1 MDRGGGRG
9 HRTPDRG
16 RGHRRG
22 NFQGQGRGGHRGGGH
37 GNRGR
42 DEDRAQNHD
51 GQDRGGHRG
60 GGRGN
65 RHRDV
70 DRAQKHDG
78 KGRGRGGYSGGPT
91 RVYKPVSYGLIEEKI
106 EELSCEE
113 LLLWLLNDRGFESLL
128 KLEKIEKP
136 RLLISTLKAIL
147 RAMDSGRDG
156 NSTQLL
162 INVRDSPMFKSVPF
176 ILNLGFSLW
185 SQREMTDIVDKLV
198 CLLDIYMKIL
208 PTDSADVVEVIW
220 DTLTLKLPKL
230 SKLLVPDIVHERL
243 DLVKE
248 NIDIYNE
255 KRINNNNLLKKPE
268 KKRAEDEGLDDLAP
282 PEDFK
287 TLSIFPTASDFED
300 KEIFLR
306 KNLIGSPYKDLDT
319 YLDVQFR
326 LIREDFVRPLREG
339 ILEYKHCL
347 QTGTKLKSKDVK
359 IYEKTKILY
368 PDITQSGLTYR
379 IQFSLGAL
387 KSVRWA
393 NSKRLI
399 YGSLVCLSLD
409 GFNTFLFATI
419 VNRDPKD
426 LEQGMVDI
434 KLDSNVDD
442 DDELVNFNREYAMV
456 ESSSFFEAYRHVLKS
471 LQEAGDNLP
480 FQRYIVGEKRK
491 SPGFFDS
498 DDSGSEEDAGKVEI
512 KYPRYLPF
520 DAKYD
525 LSPLMK
531 EKYKSLGK
539 NISLRNAG
547 KWPHKDLMAL
557 DDSQLDAVKNSLTRE
572 VSIVQGPPGT
582 GKTYIGL
589 KIAEVLLLNSDF
601 WNQRRGP
608 ILVLCYTNHALDQF
622 LEGIL
627 KFNEE
632 IVRVG
637 SRSKN
642 EALERFNIS
651 NLKRTS
657 REHLSRNVRTSF
669 AKIREQMKEHE
680 QEMIDINARIEASRN
695 HVLSENEIEHN
706 MGGALEIIKAGC
718 QTDFQTVGR
727 QGKPKSCIQEWLGL
741 GSAVIQE
748 NLVDEFVEM
757 RIDGDNDVNGEENDQ
772 VDVKEDA
779 EREQEQRFL
788 DLEED
793 DVQND
798 ALKELKEKK
807 ERAMNN
813 VDFIRIVNEFE
824 NDGFK
829 ISKREMKRR
838 KQFAKKELSK
848 TSIMNKEERNRAER
862 DPWRLSL
869 SARWRLYRTWV
880 SGYQYHLQNVHD
892 SVGKKYIFQLKRL
905 EEIKEI
911 EMTNIIKRA
920 KVVGMT
926 TTGAARL
933 HSVVKNIESTIM
945 IVEEAA
951 EVFEAHIVASLTAS
965 CQHLILIGDH
975 QQLRP
980 NPTVYELCKR
990 YNLDVSLFERLI
1002 RSGLSHNRLDI
1013 QHRMLP
1019 AISKLIVPH
1028 IYKDLQDHESV
1039 HAYPAIKGVGSNL
1052 FFIDHNQK
1060 ENAVQEGQSKVNEH
1074 EAKFLQELCRYFL
1087 KQGYPGE
1094 KITILTTY
1102 SGQLFAFKKLMQRKD
1117 FPGVTV
1123 TTVDNYQG
1131 EENDII
1137 LLSLVRSNHEGQI
1150 GFLKTD
1156 NRVCVALSRA
1166 RHALIAIGNFVQ
1178 LAEHSPLWRNI
1189 VEYLHNGK
1197 MIDSSLLL
1205 KSSCRHPLYEK
1216 VNEYLLIP

>member
-1 MDRGGGRG
+1 M
-9 HRTPDRG
+9 
-16 RGHRRG
+16 
-22 NFQGQGRGGHRGGGH
+22 
-37 GNRGR
+37 
-42 DEDRAQNHD
+42 
-51 GQDRGGHRG
+51 
-60 GGRGN
+60 
-65 RHRDV
+65 
-70 DRAQKHDG
+70 
-78 KGRGRGGYSGGPT
+78 
-91 RVYKPVSYGLIEEKI
+91 
-106 EELSCEE
+106 ELE
-113 LLLWLLNDRGFESLL
+113 R
-128 KLEKIEKP
+128 IEKP
-136 RLLISTLKAIL
+136 RMLKSTLKAIL

-162 INVRDSPMFKSVPF
+162 ILVRDSPLFKSIPI
-176 ILNLGFSLW
+176 ILTLGFSLW
-185 SQREMTDIVDKLV
+185 NQRELTDIVEKLV
-198 CLLDIYMKIL
+198 YLLDVYMKVL
-208 PTDSADVVEVIW
+208 PTDSADIVELIS

-230 SKLLVPDIVHERL
+230 LFVPDIVPEKL
-243 DLVKE
+243 EVIKE
-248 NIDIYNE
+248 NIEIYHE
-255 KRINNNNLLKKPE
+255 KRINNNNLMKRPQKK
-268 KKRAEDEGLDDLAP
+268 KAEDEGFNDLAP

-287 TLSIFPTASDFED
+287 TVSIFPTASDFGN
-300 KEIFLR
+300 KEVFLR

-326 LIREDFVRPLREG
+326 LIREDFVRPLRDG

-434 KLDSNVDD
+434 KLDSTVDD
-442 DDELVNFNREYAMV
+442 NGNVVDFNREYTMV

-471 LQEAGDNLP
+471 LQEAGENLP
-480 FQRYIVGEKRK
+480 FQRYIVGEKRN
-491 SPGFFDS
+491 SPGLFDGDDS
-498 DDSGSEEDAGKVEI
+498 DSEQDAAKVEI
-512 KYPRYLPF
+512 QDPQYLRVFEP
-520 DAKYD
+520 KYD
-525 LSPLMK
+525 LTPLMK
-531 EKYKSLGK
+531 VKYRKLGK
-539 NISLRNAG
+539 NISLKNPN
-547 KWPHKDLMAL
+547 KWPNKDLMAL
-557 DDSQLDAVKNSLTRE
+557 DDSQLDAVKNALTRE

-601 WNQRRGP
+601 WNKRRGP

-627 KFNEE
+627 QFNDE

-642 EALERFNIS
+642 EALEKFNIS
-651 NLKRTS
+651 NLKKTS
-657 REHLSRNVRTSF
+657 REMLSQNVRTSF
-669 AKIREQMKEHE
+669 AKIRGKMRE
-680 QEMIDINARIEASRN
+680 QEEEMIEIDAKIEASRK
-695 HVLSENEIEHN
+695 HVLSENEIGNN
-706 MGGALEIIKAGC
+706 MGGALDIIEAGC
-718 QTDFQTVGR
+718 QNNFQTVGK
-727 QGKPKSCIQEWLGL
+727 QGRTKSCIQEWLGL
-741 GSAVIQE
+741 GSAVLPE
-748 NLVDEFVEM
+748 YLVDEFVDM
-757 RIDGDNDVNGEENDQ
+757 RIHEENEVNEEGNDQ
-772 VDVKEDA
+772 VDIKEDA
-779 EREQEQRFL
+779 EREQEQRGL
-788 DLEED
+788 DLDED
-793 DVQND
+793 DVQHD
-798 ALKELKEKK
+798 ALKDLKEKK

-813 VDFIRIVNEFE
+813 VDIIRIDNEFE
-824 NDGFK
+824 NEGFQ
-829 ISKREMKRR
+829 ISKKEMKRR

-848 TSIMNKEERNRAER
+848 TSTMNRVEQSRAER
-862 DPWRLSL
+862 DPWSLSL
-869 SARWRLYRTWV
+869 PDRWRLYRTWV
-880 SGYQYHLQNVHD
+880 SGYQNHLRSIHALI
-892 SVGKKYIFQLKRL
+892 GKGYIFQLKRL

-911 EMTNIIKRA
+911 EMTHIIKRA

-951 EVFEAHIVASLTAS
+951 EVFEAHIVASLTPS

-980 NPTVYELCKR
+980 NPTVYELCRR

-1002 RSGLSHNRLDI
+1002 KSGLSHNRLDI

-1052 FFIDHNQK
+1052 FFVDHNQK

-1074 EAKFLQELCRYFL
+1074 EARFLQELCRYFL

-1102 SGQLFAFKKLMQRKD
+1102 SGQLFAFKKLMQSKD
-1117 FPGVTV
+1117 FPGVKV

-1137 LLSLVRSNHEGQI
+1137 LLSLVRSNHEGKI
-1150 GFLKTD
+1150 GFLSID

-1189 VEYLHNGK
+1189 VEYLHKGK
-1197 MIDSSLLL
+1197 MIDTSLLL

-1216 VNEYLLIP
+1216 VNIC

>member
-1 MDRGGGRG
+1 
-9 HRTPDRG
+9 
-16 RGHRRG
+16 
-22 NFQGQGRGGHRGGGH
+22 
-37 GNRGR
+37 
-42 DEDRAQNHD
+42 
-51 GQDRGGHRG
+51 
-60 GGRGN
+60 
-65 RHRDV
+65 
-70 DRAQKHDG
+70 
-78 KGRGRGGYSGGPT
+78 
-91 RVYKPVSYGLIEEKI
+91 
-106 EELSCEE
+106 
-113 LLLWLLNDRGFESLL
+113 
-128 KLEKIEKP
+128 
-136 RLLISTLKAIL
+136 
-147 RAMDSGRDG
+147 
-156 NSTQLL
+156 
-162 INVRDSPMFKSVPF
+162 
-176 ILNLGFSLW
+176 
-185 SQREMTDIVDKLV
+185 MTDIVEKLV
-198 CLLDIYMKIL
+198 YLLDVYMKIL
-208 PTDSADVVEVIW
+208 PTDSADIVEVIS

-230 SKLLVPDIVHERL
+230 PFVPDVVQEKLKVI
-243 DLVKE
+243 KE
-248 NIDIYNE
+248 NIDIYHE
-255 KRINNNNLLKKPE
+255 KRINNNNLMKRPQKK
-268 KKRAEDEGLDDLAP
+268 KAEDEGFNDLAP

-287 TLSIFPTASDFED
+287 TLSIFPTASDFEN
-300 KEIFLR
+300 KEVFLR

-326 LIREDFVRPLREG
+326 LIREDFLRPLREG

-379 IQFSLGAL
+379 IQFSLRAL

-409 GFNTFLFATI
+409 GFNNFLFATI

-434 KLDSNVDD
+434 KLDSTVDD
-442 DDELVNFNREYAMV
+442 NGNVVDFNREYTMV

-471 LQEAGDNLP
+471 LQEAGENIP
-480 FQRYIVGEKRK
+480 FQRYIVGEKIK
-491 SPGFFDS
+491 SPGLFDGDDS
-498 DDSGSEEDAGKVEI
+498 DSEQDAAKVEI
-512 KYPRYLPF
+512 QDPQYLRVF
-520 DAKYD
+520 DPKYD
-525 LSPLMK
+525 LTPLMK
-531 EKYKSLGK
+531 VKYRKLGK
-539 NISLRNAG
+539 NISLKNPN
-547 KWPHKDLMAL
+547 KWPNKDLMAL
-557 DDSQLDAVKNSLTRE
+557 DDSQLDAVKNALTRE

-601 WNQRRGP
+601 WNKRRGP

-627 KFNEE
+627 KFNDE

-642 EALERFNIS
+642 EALEKFNIS

-657 REHLSRNVRTSF
+657 RELLSQNVRTSF
-669 AKIREQMKEHE
+669 AKIRGKMTEQE
-680 QEMIDINARIEASRN
+680 QEMIDINAKIEASRK
-695 HVLSENEIEHN
+695 HVLSENEIGHN
-706 MGGALEIIKAGC
+706 MGGALDIIEAGC
-718 QTDFQTVGR
+718 QNNFQTVGK
-727 QGKPKSCIQEWLGL
+727 QGRPKSCIQEWLGL
-741 GSAVIQE
+741 GSTVLQE
-748 NLVDEFVEM
+748 GLVDEFVDM
-757 RIDGDNDVNGEENDQ
+757 RIDEENEVNGEVNDQ
-772 VDVKEDA
+772 VDIKEDA

-788 DLEED
+788 DLDED
-793 DVQND
+793 DVQHD

-813 VDFIRIVNEFE
+813 VDIVRIDSEFE
-824 NDGFK
+824 NEGFQ
-829 ISKREMKRR
+829 ISKKEMKRR
-838 KQFAKKELSK
+838 KQFAKTELSK
-848 TSIMNKEERNRAER
+848 TSTMNREERSRAER
-862 DPWRLSL
+862 DPWSL
-869 SARWRLYRTWV
+869 SRPARWRLYRTWV
-880 SGYQYHLQNVHD
+880 SGYQYHLQSIHD
-892 SVGKKYIFQLKRL
+892 LIGKGYIFQLKRL

-911 EMTNIIKRA
+911 EMTHIIKRA

-951 EVFEAHIVASLTAS
+951 EVFEAHIVASLTPS

-980 NPTVYELCKR
+980 NPTVYELCRK

-1074 EAKFLQELCRYFL
+1074 EARFLQELCRYFL

-1102 SGQLFAFKKLMQRKD
+1102 SGQLFAFKKLMQSKD
-1117 FPGVTV
+1117 FPGVKV

-1137 LLSLVRSNHEGQI
+1137 LLSLVRSNHEGSI

-1189 VEYLHNGK
+1189 VEYLHKGK
-1197 MIDSSLLL
+1197 MIDTSLLL
-1205 KSSCRHPLYEK
+1205 KSSCSHPLYEK
-1216 VNEYLLIP
+1216 VNVC

>member
-1 MDRGGGRG
+1 M
-9 HRTPDRG
+9 
-16 RGHRRG
+16 
-22 NFQGQGRGGHRGGGH
+22 
-37 GNRGR
+37 
-42 DEDRAQNHD
+42 
-51 GQDRGGHRG
+51 
-60 GGRGN
+60 
-65 RHRDV
+65 
-70 DRAQKHDG
+70 
-78 KGRGRGGYSGGPT
+78 
-91 RVYKPVSYGLIEEKI
+91 
-106 EELSCEE
+106 SCEDI
-113 LLLWLLNDRGFESLL
+113 LLWLLNDRGVEALL
-128 KLEKIEKP
+128 KLERIEKP
-136 RLLISTLKAIL
+136 RLLTSTLKAIL

-162 INVRDSPMFKSVPF
+162 ITVRDSALFKSIPI
-176 ILNLGFSLW
+176 ILTSGFSLW
-185 SQREMTDIVDKLV
+185 GQRDLTDIVEKLV
-198 CLLDIYMKIL
+198 CLLDIYMKLL
-208 PTDSADVVEVIW
+208 PTDSTDVVEVIF
-220 DTLTLKLPKL
+220 DTLTLKL
-230 SKLLVPDIVHERL
+230 SKLLMVPDIVREKL
-243 DLVKE
+243 EGIKE

-255 KRINNNNLLKKPE
+255 RRINNNNLEKKP
-268 KKRAEDEGLDDLAP
+268 KKKKAEDAGFDDVGP
-282 PEDFK
+282 PEDFR

-300 KEIFLR
+300 KVIFLR
-306 KNLIGSPYKDLDT
+306 KNLIGSAYKDLDT

-339 ILEYKHCL
+339 ILELKHCL

-359 IYEKTKILY
+359 IYVKTRILY

-379 IQFSLGAL
+379 IQFSLTGGL
-387 KSVRWA
+387 KSLRWA

-399 YGSLVCLSLD
+399 YGSLVCLSFD
-409 GFNTFLFATI
+409 NFNTFLFATI

-426 LEQGMVDI
+426 LEKGMVDI
-434 KLDSNVDD
+434 KLDSTL
-442 DDELVNFNREYAMV
+442 DENDYVLDFNREYAMV

-471 LQEAGDNLP
+471 LQESGDNLP
-480 FQRYIVGEKRK
+480 FQRYIVGEKRHT
-491 SPGFFDS
+491 PIPFDS
-498 DDSGSEEDAGKVEI
+498 DDSEGEGDSDKVEI
-512 KYPRYLPF
+512 QYPRYLPF
-520 DAKYD
+520 DAHYD
-525 LSPLMK
+525 LTPLMK
-531 EKYKSLGK
+531 EKYRRLGK
-539 NISLRNAG
+539 KIALRNTE

-557 DDSQLDAVKNSLTRE
+557 DDSQLDAVKSALTRE
-572 VSIVQGPPGT
+572 ISIVQGPPGT

-601 WNQRRGP
+601 WNKGRGP

-627 KFNEE
+627 KFNDE

-642 EALERFNIS
+642 EALEKFNIS

-657 REHLSRNVRTSF
+657 REYLSRDIRTSF
-669 AKIREQMKEHE
+669 AKVREKMQEHE
-680 QEMIDINARIEASRN
+680 HEMIDINAKIEASRN
-695 HVLSENEIEHN
+695 HVLSENEIGHN
-706 MGGALEIIKAGC
+706 MGDALDIVEAGC
-718 QTDFQTVGR
+718 QNNFQTVGR

-741 GSAVIQE
+741 GSAVIHG
-748 NLVDEFVEM
+748 DFVEEFADM
-757 RIDGDNDVNGEENDQ
+757 RMDEQNDVNEEENGQ
-772 VDVKEDA
+772 VEITEDA
-779 EREQEQRFL
+779 AIEHEQRFL
-788 DLEED
+788 ELEEQ
-793 DVQND
+793 DVENI

-807 ERAMNN
+807 ERARNN
-813 VDFIRIVNEFE
+813 VDFVNIDNEVD
-824 NDGFK
+824 NDGFQV
-829 ISKREMKRR
+829 SKREMKRR
-838 KQFAKKELSK
+838 KQYAKKELST
-848 TSIMNKEERNRAER
+848 TSVMNKEERSRAEL
-862 DPWRLSL
+862 DPWSL
-869 SARWRLYRTWV
+869 PLPSRWRLYRTWIR
-880 SGYQYHLQNVHD
+880 GYQHHLQNVHD

-905 EEIKEI
+905 AEIKEI
-911 EMTNIIKRA
+911 EMTHIIKRA

-933 HSVVKNIESTIM
+933 HSVVKNIKSKIM

-951 EVFEAHIVASLTAS
+951 EVFEAHIVASLTPS
-965 CQHLILIGDH
+965 CEHLILIGDH

-1002 RSGLSHNRLDI
+1002 KSGLSHNRLDI

-1039 HAYPAIKGVGSNL
+1039 NAYPSIKGVGSNL
-1052 FFIDHNQK
+1052 FFVDHNQK

-1087 KQGYPGE
+1087 KQGYPGD

-1102 SGQLFAFKKLMQRKD
+1102 SGQLFAFKKLMQGKD
-1117 FPGVTV
+1117 FPGVRV

-1189 VEYLHNGK
+1189 VDYLHRGK
-1197 MIDSSLLL
+1197 MIDTSILL
-1205 KSSCRHPLYEK
+1205 KSSCKHPLYEK
-1216 VNEYLLIP
+1216 VDICKISVSFSQSFHTTF